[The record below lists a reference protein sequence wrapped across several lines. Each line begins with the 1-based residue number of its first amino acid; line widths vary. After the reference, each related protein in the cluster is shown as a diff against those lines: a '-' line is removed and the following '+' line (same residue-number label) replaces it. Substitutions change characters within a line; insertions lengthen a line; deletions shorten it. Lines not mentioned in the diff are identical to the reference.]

1 MPVVIP
7 QSNQHMLVLTTLFL
21 MLLAQPDL
29 GIACLHSV
37 KRLAM
42 SIAVALMHNSD
53 YSGLIH
59 ALQGMHCIP
68 EAEV

>member
-1 MPVVIP
+1 MRVVIT
-7 QSNQHMLVLTTLFL
+7 QSNQHMLVLPALFC

-42 SIAVALMHNSD
+42 SVAIALMYNSD
-53 YSGLIH
+53 YSGLMH